1 MADEG
6 DIANLLVEA
15 ELSRALD
22 KLRQNAGKIAKGSK
36 TCMAC
41 GDNIPEA
48 RRKLGFKLCI
58 SCASEGERKKQLY
71 AS

>member
-6 DIANLLVEA
+6 DIANFLVEV

-22 KLRQNAGKIAKGSK
+22 KHRQSTTVVMKGSK
-36 TCMAC
+36 TCMEC
-41 GDNIPEA
+41 GDKIPDA
-48 RRKLGFKLCI
+48 RRKLGFKLCVG
-58 SCASEGERKKQLY
+58 CASEGERKRQLY

>member
-6 DIANLLVEA
+6 DIANYLVEV
-15 ELSRALD
+15 ELSHALD
-22 KLRQNAGKIAKGSK
+22 KLRQNAGKLVMGSK
-36 TCMAC
+36 TCNEC
-41 GDNIPEA
+41 GDAIPEA

-58 SCASEGERKKQLY
+58 SCAEEDERRKRLF